1 MKNKNY
7 LKAGFAS
14 LALIITGCASSG
26 GGNNMMGSVN
36 SGLSSVEQAAQAGQQ
51 AISSGTTAAN
61 SITSGQVGLTDI
73 LVQQLG
79 VSQQQ
84 ALGGTGAI
92 FQAAQAS
99 MSSQAFS
106 VLSQSLPGMSAMLE
120 AAPVVQTPLS
130 GLSGM
135 MGDAGS
141 TLNNATSLA
150 TSFQQLNLSPDMIG
164 QFIPIVMNYVRNTS
178 GQVTA
183 DLLSSAL
190 TMP

>member
-36 SGLSSVEQAAQAGQQ
+36 SGLSSVEQAAQTGQQ
-51 AISSGTTAAN
+51 AISSGATAAN

>member
-36 SGLSSVEQAAQAGQQ
+36 SGLSSVEQAAQTGQQ

-84 ALGGTGAI
+84 ALGGAGAI

-120 AAPVVQTPLS
+120 AAPVAQTPLS

>member
-36 SGLSSVEQAAQAGQQ
+36 SGLSSVEQAAQTGQQ

-92 FQAAQAS
+92 FQVAQAS

-135 MGDAGS
+135 MGDAGG